1 MTRKI
6 FIGSFNNNH
15 TVFETVRGGCRAVS
29 KTFFSKEE
37 AQAALQKLQEG
48 QK

>member
-1 MTRKI
+1 MTRKF

-29 KTFFSKEE
+29 KTFSTKQE
-37 AQAALQKLQEG
+37 AEAALQKLRG
-48 QK
+48 SK